1 MERTGRK
8 EDLGERCGVSA
19 KGGGGIGSQEG
30 RGGRMGSVSQRD
42 QIGSEG
48 G

>member
-1 MERTGRK
+1 MERTVRK
-8 EDLGERCGVSA
+8 EDPGERGGVSA
-19 KGGGGIGSQEG
+19 KEGIGSQEG